1 MAYQPKSYRKF
12 VATAAT
18 ATLVATAF
26 APFASAASFTDVED
40 KYKDAVDF
48 LVSKGVNGY
57 ADGTFKT
64 QKTITRIE
72 AAEILGKALG
82 LDKVT
87 DAPASGFTDVPAR
100 VATLINAFKAEG
112 ITTGKTATTFAPN
125 AEITRGELAVWIQRA
140 YDLKAKEIIIRN
152 AENDIANILHAMY
165 PAKETMHLYRT
176 SWMDKV
182 YTSANSFSYSRE
194 YPALQFSVGSMVEIK
209 TISSCSL
216 TPYRENDDVGSD
228 FYRYEITVPCNMPIL
243 ELDQFITHNEEGE
256 VLLPPMRCKVI
267 GIRTA
272 MIGRRKGIVELEYV
286 QSLS

>member
-1 MAYQPKSYRKF
+1 MDHQKSFSAIEETISFYTRNDFAIINHLLIGDYEGLWKYAQIAY
-12 VATAAT
+12 
-18 ATLVATAF
+18 
-26 APFASAASFTDVED
+26 ED
-40 KYKDAVDF
+40 NRGIISEYE
-48 LVSKGVNGY
+48 KGVRSIVDDYDIKWLNSLN
-57 ADGTFKT
+57 K
-64 QKTITRIE
+64 RI
-72 AAEILGKALG
+72 LH
-82 LDKVT
+82 
-87 DAPASGFTDVPAR
+87 
-100 VATLINAFKAEG
+100 N
-112 ITTGKTATTFAPN
+112 
-125 AEITRGELAVWIQRA
+125 